1 MPKVNWTDADI
12 PNAFGYTATV
22 GNRTVNLLR
31 AQYAEYHVFGEVDGR
46 TMKQIP
52 DSKYL
57 TLTDAKALGAKL
69 LLSKEEPETWGQS

>member
-1 MPKVNWTDADI
+1 
-12 PNAFGYTATV
+12 
-22 GNRTVNLLR
+22 
-31 AQYAEYHVFGEVDGR
+31 
-46 TMKQIP
+46 MKQIP